1 MIEYLIWSHMIK
13 CSQIA
18 LSLTYGQ
25 HKVRYAK
32 LDVSRYPHLHH
43 CIGYEFLNKLD
54 FLCESKK

>member
-1 MIEYLIWSHMIK
+1 MVK

-32 LDVSRYPHLHH
+32 LEVSRYPHLHH
-43 CIGYEFLNKLD
+43 CIEYEFLNKLD